1 MPGLTQEDVTPVVP
15 QQGTGGGQPKQ
26 EGYRWG
32 RWFSNPGNELQW
44 LWNKSG
50 ETIQRLNQNVDKT
63 GRVGILKI
71 YTTKDQ
77 PNVIRSGALPA
88 QREPVQGA
96 VEATADVVLEAVNLG
111 QNAVEAVR
119 APLERRAPQP
129 QDVNDTSV
137 GRVLNAVK
145 EKSADLLDVPQRWE
159 LDDEDLWARNF
170 GSAGTSALYSAYAL
184 SRLGMTPG
192 QQPLAFTGM
201 KVNPFSAPGANQVLS
216 QVKGPWG
223 AYWRKNPKWAQ
234 AAARWLS
241 FGGMES
247 FLTTAISDQ
256 RDFGYGEPDDDR
268 FRATVKSFIPNAG
281 EELILGGVIAGGAFG
296 TGKVLNKF
304 LDGKSFIA
312 QNNKAWRTVDQVE
325 GARAWAEDNGIQQ
338 RTGDGSYEFL
348 AEDPWETGA
357 VTTEQVGSNIDQ
369 AAAVQPDAPRNPREA
384 ASRMAGD
391 TAEVELEV
399 DPWDPSLPEVDTV
412 IRGIDELDDA
422 ALIELGREITEGR
435 NAVEA
440 LGEKLNRTQE
450 ATPDVPVGPATTSAP
465 DAAIPDADMFASID
479 LPQLR
484 SIAKIDARVQ
494 AELAR
499 MGVSPTQASRQEVIS
514 AIVTARGKGAA
525 TATPAVVPEGALPA
539 VQRNELKTKIVKQAV
554 ADGQVRPSAT
564 EPPELPTR
572 TTKDPGDMTPEEFI
586 AEENRLA
593 GEYQALENRQAE
605 RVQRETRDATGY
617 YEMTPEQQAANGRLD
632 GWTEPEPTPVEPAP
646 ATASQE
652 FVLPADLSKSK
663 PRYGY
668 RDRNFEVRFESDLD
682 RAAYVLAND
691 AVKPSKAAPKFR
703 AAIEAAGLDLQEV
716 IAHGRRVKQ
725 SLKTQAANAPQGVGL
740 EARNEIVVPRI
751 EFEAAATADA
761 IPQAAIRKITA
772 RNQSRVPGKA
782 NQLKNWANH
791 GLPPEQHLIRSDQQA
806 ETLVNAKGALLDPDK
821 IPGIDL
827 DKAMNDYAMGMKT
840 PETDAVAKAYR
851 DFYGVEGDTPGSSM
865 AMDSAGGDEFVWTN
879 NGLEMQQ
886 KLAEVAKQRAVTM
899 RAGLAQ
905 IGEQVFGKENLPAGY
920 RFLDDSVV
928 KTKSKEWGGDGTKKS
943 NIFGT
948 YFPEEDVIAINAIA
962 TRPWE
967 DLKGTMFHEAW
978 HRIQYGYLNK
988 RELKVL
994 DSVFGKSDLR
1004 KLSGIVPESGIKP
1017 IEIQAVAFQTYA
1029 AARQKGL
1036 GRMDLLRE
1044 AIVAQLEES
1053 FPGSAKTM
1061 RGRLTTEALTILAE
1075 GWERILDFYNRS
1087 RNYID
1092 GNGFTNVYDIFEE
1105 AWSGRLTANRK
1116 FAGFVQVL
1124 DELGGLSDEAFNKK
1138 LAENPAEMESLYM
1151 AAADRRDYWNKWRG
1165 LGNNVIDQVDGEIS
1179 ALKQQAL
1186 EGGC

>member
-1 MPGLTQEDVTPVVP
+1 MPGLTQEDVTPVIP

-26 EGYRWG
+26 QGYQWG
-32 RWFSNPGNELQW
+32 RWLSNPGNELQW

-119 APLERRAPQP
+119 APLEKRAPQP

-159 LDDEDLWARNF
+159 LDNEDLWARNF

-184 SRLGMTPG
+184 NRLGMTPG

-223 AYWRKNPKWAQ
+223 AYWRANPKWAQ

-256 RDFGYGEPDDDR
+256 RDFGYGEPNDDR

-281 EELILGGVIAGGAFG
+281 EELILGGVITGFAFG
-296 TGKVLNKF
+296 AGKVLNKF

-384 ASRMAGD
+384 ANRMAGD

-435 NAVEA
+435 NVVEG

-450 ATPDVPVGPATTSAP
+450 VTPDVPVGPATTSAP
-465 DAAIPDADMFASID
+465 DAAIPDAEMFASID

-632 GWTEPEPTPVEPAP
+632 GWTEPEP
-646 ATASQE
+646 
-652 FVLPADLSKSK
+652 
-663 PRYGY
+663 
-668 RDRNFEVRFESDLD
+668 EV
-682 RAAYVLAND
+682 
-691 AVKPSKAAPKFR
+691 AAPV
-703 AAIEAAGLDLQEV
+703 APLEV
-716 IAHGRRVKQ
+716 PQ
-725 SLKTQAANAPQGVGL
+725 SAV
-740 EARNEIVVPRI
+740 
-751 EFEAAATADA
+751 
-761 IPQAAIRKITA
+761 RKITA

-806 ETLVNAKGALLDPDK
+806 ENLVNAKGALLDPDK

-851 DFYGVEGDTPGSSM
+851 DFYGVEGGSKSDPL
-865 AMDSAGGDEFVWTN
+865 APLDSVGDDEFVWTN
-879 NGLEMQQ
+879 DGLEMQIR
-886 KLAEVAKQRAVTM
+886 LAEIAQQRAATM

-905 IGEQVFGKENLPAGY
+905 IAEQVFGKENLPAGY
-920 RFLDDSVV
+920 RFLDGSVV
-928 KTKSKEWGGDGTKKS
+928 KTKSREWGGDGTKKS
-943 NIFGT
+943 NILGT
-948 YFPEEDVIAINAIA
+948 YFPEEDVIAINAVA

-967 DLKGTMFHEAW
+967 DLKETMFHEAW

-988 RELKVL
+988 KELKVL
-994 DSVFGKSDLR
+994 DSVFGRSDLR

-1017 IEIQAVAFQTYA
+1017 IEVQAVAFQTYA

-1044 AIVAQLEES
+1044 AIVAQLEEA
-1053 FPGSAKTM
+1053 FPGSTKTM

-1092 GNGFTNVYDIFEE
+1092 GKGFTNVYDIFEE
-1105 AWSGRLTANRK
+1105 AWSGRLAANRK

-1138 LAENPAEMESLYM
+1138 LAENPAEMERLYM
-1151 AAADRRDYWNKWRG
+1151 GAADRKAYWSKWRG
-1165 LGNNVIDQVDGEIS
+1165 LGNKAIDQVDGEIA